1 MNDSPV
7 RLDDKFSLSKDRI
20 ILNGSQALVR
30 LCLLQAERDRQTGLK
45 TGGYVSGYRG
55 SPLGGV
61 DQQFHGA
68 GEELAAAGVVF
79 EPGLNEDLAATAIWG
94 TQQAE
99 LHGEGTQDGVFGMWY
114 GKGPGVDRSGDVSG
128 TGISPVAREMAAS
141 LS

>member
-30 LCLLQAERDRQTGLK
+30 LCLLQAERDRQAGLK

-61 DQQFHGA
+61 DQQFHRA

-79 EPGLNEDLAATAIWG
+79 EPGLNEDLAATMACSECG
-94 TQQAE
+94 TAKVPA
-99 LHGEGTQDGVFGMWY
+99 LT
-114 GKGPGVDRSGDVSG
+114 GPETSSG
-128 TGISPVAREMAAS
+128 TGISPVARETVAS